1 MRIEEKQDHR
11 DNPSTITLK
20 GERVWMYPKMPKGRY
35 HNYRRMVA
43 AFLLLTFFAGPFIKI
58 GGQPLLL
65 FNIFERKFILF
76 GQIFWPQ
83 DTHLLIF
90 ALLILVVF
98 VILFT
103 VVYGR
108 AWCGWTCPQTVFMEL
123 VFRKIEYAIEGD
135 YNQQKKL
142 NQGPWTTTKIW
153 KKTLKHSL
161 FLVMALWV
169 AHTFMAYLIGID
181 RTVEIVTQPPSENL
195 SGFIGILFFT
205 ALFYSIFA
213 LLRELACTVVCP
225 YGRLQGAMLDK
236 KSIVVIYDWIRGEP
250 RGRIKKDEDQS
261 AKGDCI
267 DCNLCVQ
274 VCPTGIDI
282 RDGTQL
288 ECVNCTACIDACDEV
303 MDKIGKPRGLIRFD
317 SQESIEENKRSVFNP
332 RMVAYSLVLLLLL
345 GAMGFLLKARSDVE
359 MKVNRVAGSMY
370 QVQDDGMVRNMFELE
385 LLNKTNN
392 DMPLEIVLTG
402 IEGILL
408 FPSGLPD
415 TLKAQDK
422 DKMYLMIQ
430 IHRTDLLN
438 HGEKITLELKNK
450 EKTVDQVK
458 IRFPGPKF

>member
-1 MRIEEKQDHR
+1 M
-11 DNPSTITLK
+11 
-20 GERVWMYPKMPKGRY
+20 
-35 HNYRRMVA
+35 
-43 AFLLLTFFAGPFIKI
+43 
-58 GGQPLLL
+58 
-65 FNIFERKFILF
+65 
-76 GQIFWPQ
+76 
-83 DTHLLIF
+83 
-90 ALLILVVF
+90 
-98 VILFT
+98 
-103 VVYGR
+103 
-108 AWCGWTCPQTVFMEL
+108 
-123 VFRKIEYAIEGD
+123 
-135 YNQQKKL
+135 
-142 NQGPWTTTKIW
+142 
-153 KKTLKHSL
+153 
-161 FLVMALWV
+161 VMALWV

-213 LLRELACTVVCP
+213 FLRELACTVVCP

-236 KSIVVIYDWIRGEP
+236 KSIVVMYDWIRGEP
-250 RGRIKKDEDQS
+250 RGKIKKGEDQS
-261 AKGDCI
+261 SKGDCI

-303 MDKIGKPRGLIRFD
+303 MDKINKPRGLIRFD

-359 MKVNRVAGSMY
+359 MKITRVAGSMY

-392 DMPLEIVLTG
+392 DMPLEISLAG

-415 TLKAQDK
+415 TLKAQEK

-450 EKTVDQVK
+450 ENTVDQVK